1 MGFDSAHVILVDYLV
16 MKVVIDCF
24 VIVAWVQLQKQV
36 GILMPNQDPLQQQQW
51 VVVTVEQVEG
61 HFDM

>member
-1 MGFDSAHVILVDYLV
+1 MVVV
-16 MKVVIDCF
+16 VVI
-24 VIVAWVQLQKQV
+24 VHLIVVVWKQEQKQV

-61 HFDM
+61 